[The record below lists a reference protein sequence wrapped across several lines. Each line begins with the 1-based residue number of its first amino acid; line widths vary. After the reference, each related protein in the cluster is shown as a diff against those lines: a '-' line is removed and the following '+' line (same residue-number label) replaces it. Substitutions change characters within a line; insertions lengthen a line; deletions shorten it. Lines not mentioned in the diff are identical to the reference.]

1 MHPFLSRVAGNTL
14 LPRRQGAHPSV
25 CLLQCPSIYFP
36 FRGYLCLL
44 SAFLCLSSTVRSFCM
59 SLMRRVGQNRIYT
72 KYMTVY
78 LVISLPKIPYKH
90 RIYMVVANPTHALS
104 VWMSV
109 VYTKP
114 KFPGRRALSLR
125 CCPYF
130 HPAHSSISP
139 LKPPNACRSCHF
151 IDHCCRQEK
160 NCSKAC
166 RPRHFIDHCCRQKT
180 CCSKACRPYHFIEH
194 CCRQEKNCSN
204 ACRPRHFIEHCCM
217 LK

>member
-59 SLMRRVGQNRIYT
+59 SLMRRVGQN
-72 KYMTVY
+72 
-78 LVISLPKIPYKH
+78 

-166 RPRHFIDHCCRQKT
+166 RP
-180 CCSKACRPYHFIEH
+180 YHFIEH